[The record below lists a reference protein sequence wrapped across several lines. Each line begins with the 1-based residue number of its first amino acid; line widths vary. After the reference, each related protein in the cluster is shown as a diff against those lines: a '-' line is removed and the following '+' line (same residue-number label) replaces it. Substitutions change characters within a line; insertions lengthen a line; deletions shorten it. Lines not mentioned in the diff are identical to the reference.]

1 MQLLSIYS
9 CDFGWLGCFTASV
22 LNDCARVTAY
32 AQMTPRLPAVPH
44 SWLSSLVE
52 IQLDIF
58 SLVPRACI
66 MLVAGQSVVEHVAY
80 ATELFLQHH
89 QLSAG
94 QLDSQL
100 SHQLFRA
107 ASNQA
112 ALETCAHHAAMSRE
126 TLSYA
131 LQLAPCT
138 LCAVEFLACLYSC
151 ARLSAV

>member
-1 MQLLSIYS
+1 
-9 CDFGWLGCFTASV
+9 
-22 LNDCARVTAY
+22 
-32 AQMTPRLPAVPH
+32 MTPRLPAVLH

-94 QLDSQL
+94 QLDSQP

-107 ASNQA
+107 ASN
-112 ALETCAHHAAMSRE
+112 
-126 TLSYA
+126 
-131 LQLAPCT
+131 
-138 LCAVEFLACLYSC
+138 
-151 ARLSAV
+151 